1 MIRLTRGPEP
11 AKLGP
16 IRTDRLAT
24 ARKVVATG
32 AKPDVKDYDVVK
44 NELFEMQ
51 RRKCCYCEKLEEQA
65 KYRDVEHYRPK
76 AHYWWL
82 GWTWDNLLFACF
94 ECNREHKKDQFPL
107 ENGSTRLVA
116 EEAPPSN
123 EHPLV
128 IDPCDRA
135 IDPMD
140 EIEFRRERVQ
150 GKERWKPYGLTER
163 GIRTVEVCG
172 LDRPGL
178 LTLYTDHVVDVVRP
192 KLEPLFAAHQAGD
205 AKAVFKAW
213 ERAKRALLHPAR
225 EFRALAHDALA
236 VLVSDEL
243 REGYNLR
250 LDHPP

>member
-1 MIRLTRGPEP
+1 MIHIFRGSEP
-11 AKLGP
+11 ATLGP
-16 IRTDRLAT
+16 MRTDRLAT
-24 ARKVVATG
+24 ARTVVAAG
-32 AKPDVKDYDVVK
+32 AKPDVKDYSIVK
-44 NELFEMQ
+44 KDLFEAQ
-51 RRKCCYCEKLEEQA
+51 HRKCCYCEKLEEQA

-76 AHYWWL
+76 AYYWWL
-82 GWTWDNLLFACF
+82 GWTWDNLLFSCF
-94 ECNREHKKDQFPL
+94 DCNREYKKDQFPL
-107 ENGSTRLVA
+107 RNGSTCLVA
-116 EEAPPSN
+116 EEAPPGN

-128 IDPCDRA
+128 IDPCDLT
-135 IDPMD
+135 IDPMV

-178 LTLYTDHVVDVVRP
+178 LTLYTAHVIDVVRP
-192 KLEPLFAAHQAGD
+192 KLEPLFAADQARD

-225 EFRALAHDALA
+225 PFRALAHDALA

-243 REGYNLR
+243 RKGYNLH
-250 LDHPP
+250 LEHPA